1 MLASIFGASLMKQ
14 IFSALIF
21 TLVASVAAAAHH
33 SFSAEFD
40 PTQPVTLTGTIT
52 KVERTNP
59 HGWIFIDVKRPDGSV
74 VNWAVETG
82 APTQMARRGVTRDTI
97 KAGMVVE
104 VRGYRARDGS
114 ATVNGDD
121 IRLPD
126 GRSIML
132 TDTPRQGT
140 SN

>member
-1 MLASIFGASLMKQ
+1 MTRTTMSVLVVGGCLAASP
-14 IFSALIF
+14 
-21 TLVASVAAAAHH
+21 VPAHH

-40 PTQPVTLTGTIT
+40 ATQPVALTGTIT

-59 HGWIFIDVKRPDGSV
+59 HGWIFIDVKRPDGTV
-74 VNWAVETG
+74 VNWAIETG
-82 APTQMARRGVTRDTI
+82 APVQLARRGITRDAI
-97 KAGMVVE
+97 KIGMVVE

-126 GRSIML
+126 GKSLRL
-132 TDTPRQGT
+132 ADTPRPADR
-140 SN
+140 

>member
-1 MLASIFGASLMKQ
+1 MKQ
-14 IFSALIF
+14 TVLALV
-21 TLVASVAAAAHH
+21 LCLGAASVAAAHH

-82 APTQMARRGVTRDTI
+82 APTQLARRGITRDTI

-126 GRSIML
+126 GKSINL
-132 TDTPRQGT
+132 ADTPGRRD
-140 SN
+140 

>member
-1 MLASIFGASLMKQ
+1 MKQ
-14 IFSALIF
+14 VFSALIL
-21 TLVASVAAAAHH
+21 TVVASVGAAAHH
-33 SFSAEFD
+33 SCSAEFD

-59 HGWIFIDVKRPDGSV
+59 HGWIFIDVKRPDGSI

-97 KAGMVVE
+97 KIGMVVE
-104 VRGYRARDGS
+104 VRGYRSRDGS

-121 IRLPD
+121 IRLPGGQSFFLAD
-126 GRSIML
+126 NPGQR
-132 TDTPRQGT
+132 
-140 SN
+140 N